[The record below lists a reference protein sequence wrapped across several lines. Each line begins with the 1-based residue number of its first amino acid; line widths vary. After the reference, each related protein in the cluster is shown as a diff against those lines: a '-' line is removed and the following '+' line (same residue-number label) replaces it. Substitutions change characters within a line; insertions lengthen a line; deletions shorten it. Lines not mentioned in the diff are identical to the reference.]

1 MAISTDIS
9 VHKAGTATGLSLI
22 LPVALSTMGA
32 VLLAPI
38 VPKLFEQFHDVPNA
52 NYWVPALLSVPAL
65 CIALFSPL
73 VGALADR
80 VGRRRLLIA
89 SMIVYSF
96 CGMAPLVLDNFN
108 ALFASRIGV
117 GICEAVVMTCST
129 ALIGD
134 CFAPAERDRWLG
146 SQAATASITAFC
158 MFPLAGK
165 LGDLWGWRGPFLIYG
180 SGLLFLIGVLLF
192 TREPKRSEAFGL
204 DESFVASSPSGAFPW
219 RHMLTV
225 CVITVVGGVMF
236 YILQFQMASA
246 MKALGVSNAT
256 NTGLLI
262 SIASL
267 GVPVG
272 AIGFGYIKRW
282 LSIRSL
288 LLIEF
293 TMMAIGFYGMCKA
306 TSPLVFIVPGI
317 INQIGAGLMLPTLLT
332 WGMQPLTFENRAR
345 GTGIWQGTFAV
356 AQFLSTLAFSFVMA
370 RVSDLQAAFGVFAAV
385 AAVSVV
391 MLLVFSRFI
400 TSRADGGKMV
410 HLGH

>member
-1 MAISTDIS
+1 MPIQTTAPL
-9 VHKAGTATGLSLI
+9 HRAGTAAGLSLV

-38 VPKLFEQFHDVPNA
+38 MPKLFEQFHDVPNA

-73 VGALADR
+73 VGAIADR
-80 VGRRRLLIA
+80 VGRRRLLIVA
-89 SMIVYSF
+89 MIIYSF
-96 CGMAPLVLDNFN
+96 CGLAPLVLSNFV
-108 ALFASRIGV
+108 ALFFSRIGV

-134 CFAPAERDRWLG
+134 CFSPAERDRWLG
-146 SQAATASITAFC
+146 SQAAMASITAFC

-165 LGDLWGWRGPFLIYG
+165 LGDIWGWRGPFLIYG
-180 SGLLFLIGVLLF
+180 SGFLFLIGVLLF
-192 TREPKRSEAFGL
+192 TREPKRDEAFGL
-204 DESFVASSPSGAFPW
+204 DEAFANASPAGAFPW

-225 CVITVVGGVMF
+225 CFITVLGGVMF

-246 MKALGVSNAT
+246 MHALGVKSST

-272 AIGFGYIKRW
+272 AVGFGYLKRW

-288 LLIEF
+288 LLVEF
-293 TMMAIGFYGMCKA
+293 AMMAIGFYGMSKA
-306 TSPLVFIVPGI
+306 SSPQVFIVPGI

-332 WGMQPLTFENRAR
+332 WGMQPLSFENRAR

-356 AQFLSTLAFSFVMA
+356 AQFLSTLAFSFVMTHVA
-370 RVSDLQAAFGVFAAV
+370 GLQAAFGVFAGV
-385 AAVSVV
+385 GVTGIVL
-391 MLLVFSRFI
+391 LLVFSRFI
-400 TSRADGGKMV
+400 TARADSSKLTPIR
-410 HLGH
+410 H